1 MRFLL
6 VDLTEGLRSLW
17 RWYAGAVVLFVAVS
31 ASLVLQA
38 LALGMPLADL
48 SAGDFLLSYF
58 AGTSQ
63 FFIFGGDPF
72 RLPVI
77 WAFVC
82 LYALYLVLWFPYRD
96 LLGFGRMA
104 IVVGGSRWRWW
115 LAKCVWTVVS
125 IAAFFLCSL
134 VVAALSSLLVGGRFS
149 LTVSEEMPFL
159 LGLRESQL
167 VGPPYSIGM
176 PIIVVAV
183 SLTALALLQLLLSL
197 IAGPVIS
204 FACSI
209 SALFLSAFYF
219 DPLLIGNSM
228 MLARS
233 SCLMEGGVS
242 IFAGMCIAVSL
253 AGVSILAGGFLF
265 SRMDVTDKERFK

>member
-6 VDLTEGLRSLW
+6 VDLAEGFRSLW
-17 RWYAGAVVLFVAVS
+17 RWYIGAMVLLAAAS

-38 LALGMPLADL
+38 LALDMPLASL
-48 SAGDFLLSYF
+48 SVGDFLLYYF

-63 FFIFGGDPF
+63 FFAFGGDPF

-82 LYALYLVLWFPYRD
+82 LFALYLVLWYPYRD
-96 LLGFGRMA
+96 LLGFGRVA
-104 IVVGGSRWRWW
+104 VVAGGSRWRWW
-115 LAKCVWTVVS
+115 FAKCAWVIVA
-125 IAAFFLCSL
+125 IAAFCLCTF
-134 VVAALSSLLVGGRFS
+134 VVSAISSLLVGGRPS
-149 LTVSEEMPFL
+149 LTASEEMPFL

-167 VGPPYSIGM
+167 ADPPYLIIPSIAV
-176 PIIVVAV
+176 IFV
-183 SLTALALLQLLLSL
+183 SLAALALFQLLLSL
-197 IAGPVIS
+197 ITGPVIS

-209 SALFLSAFYF
+209 SILFLSAFYF

-233 SCLMEGGVS
+233 DCLMEGGIS
-242 IFAGMCIAVSL
+242 ASAGMRIAISL
-253 AGVSILAGGFLF
+253 AGVSVLVGGFLF
-265 SRMDVTDKERFK
+265 SRMDITDKERFK